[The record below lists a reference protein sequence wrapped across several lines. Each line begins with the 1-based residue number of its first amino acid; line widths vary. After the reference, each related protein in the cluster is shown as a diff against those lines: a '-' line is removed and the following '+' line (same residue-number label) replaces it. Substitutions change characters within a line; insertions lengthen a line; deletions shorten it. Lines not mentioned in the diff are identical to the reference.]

1 MQISRPRLPSPYHI
15 NIPGMSWQLYL
26 CKFPNQ
32 IRKIFHLSAAFF
44 LANFLF
50 NFFVLCSLWFGFLFF
65 YLWQLIW
72 WSGRG
77 HSYTNQFHYIE
88 AKINWNKEEGFFSSS
103 RQTVGDL
110 NLNISAWA
118 GQLYLKDSS
127 APLHT
132 NSPRF
137 TPTENK
143 FICSC
148 RSFFKCRPTA
158 CNSIKMSSG
167 VNFIENV

>member
-1 MQISRPRLPSPYHI
+1 
-15 NIPGMSWQLYL
+15 MSWQLYL

-32 IRKIFHLSAAFF
+32 IRKIFHLSAP
-44 LANFLF
+44 
-50 NFFVLCSLWFGFLFF
+50 CSLPISYLIFPCCVRSGLDSFLFF

-77 HSYTNQFHYIE
+77 DSYTNQFHYIE
-88 AKINWNKEEGFFSSS
+88 AKINWNKKEEVFQVAD
-103 RQTVGDL
+103 RQSGNWTW
-110 NLNISAWA
+110 ISLPGPGNYIWRIRV
-118 GQLYLKDSS
+118 
-127 APLHT
+127 APLHS

-137 TPTENK
+137 TLRENK

-148 RSFFKCRPTA
+148 RSFFKSRPTA